1 MSIDHG
7 GQIDANGSAYSI
19 ANHQCTP
26 VISRQTSLLQPDLKG
41 HRTTELTSP
50 ALEPRAP
57 VELMTKVG
65 LQAKT
70 DSRV

>member
-41 HRTTELTSP
+41 HRTTRLTERSSWF
-50 ALEPRAP
+50 EH
-57 VELMTKVG
+57 KVVF
-65 LQAKT
+65 QA
-70 DSRV
+70 SR